1 MDSNNGTVRR
11 QYGDEEKDMR
21 KMPYDDPNSKVKPVW
36 SDEEKDILIDK
47 YTALGPK
54 ALWQEGLL
62 PGRTRSSIQRMA
74 RRLGV
79 KFNNI
84 AETERPDRSRASYA
98 KRKFGFHGK
107 GSKMMKLAVC
117 GRWR

>member
-1 MDSNNGTVRR
+1 
-11 QYGDEEKDMR
+11 MR

-36 SDEEKDILIDK
+36 SDEEKDIVIDK

-54 ALWQEGLL
+54 ALWKEGLL

-74 RRLGV
+74 RRLGI

-98 KRKFGFHGK
+98 KRGFGFTGPDA
-107 GSKMMKLAVC
+107 GIMKAAVC
-117 GRWR
+117 GKWR